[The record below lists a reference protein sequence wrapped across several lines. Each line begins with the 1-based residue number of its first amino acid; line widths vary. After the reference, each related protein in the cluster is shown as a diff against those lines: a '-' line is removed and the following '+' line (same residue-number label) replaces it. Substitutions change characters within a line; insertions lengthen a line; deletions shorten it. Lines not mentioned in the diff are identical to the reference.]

1 MSQVAISIPKIQ
13 VTKISDEQGRAKF
26 KIIPAN
32 YIVQTEHIAY
42 GHQSF
47 SISFSK
53 DTTIFLFLSHI
64 VYQHQEAVISAQ
76 QKKSMKGLYK
86 GDLEL
91 SINQLQN
98 IPRFLGGNDPLKIL
112 QMTPA
117 VKTAGNGNSGIFVR
131 GGDTGHNLVLF
142 NDAPV
147 YQPSHLLGFF
157 SIFNSGHTSTLQL
170 QKNSIPAQ
178 YGGRLS
184 SVLQVSSP
192 DSIPERISVSGE
204 IGIISSQATLA
215 LPVNKKYAFYLSAR
229 KTYTGLILQP
239 TLSLL
244 NALPDKDQ
252 VFDYDFQDYNFS
264 FIGNPTEKDKITVHG
279 YWGKDIF
286 NLQQEEYRLA
296 GKMQW
301 SNLAASASWQR
312 KWNEKQSM
320 RHVLFFGD
328 YENLLKNK
336 QVGLSIELPSSIYT
350 TGYKN
355 EFIFRFPVTTLTA
368 GLEYNYNYL
377 KPQAPLVD
385 INNNTYDELAYQKY
399 KSHSVALFA
408 DTRWNITRR
417 ISAGIGLR
425 YIYYAQVGPYD
436 DVSYNELK
444 EATGNKHYGRGKSV
458 YGKNLIEPRAD
469 IRFMLSE
476 QQSAYITYNRHNQIL
491 NLVSIS
497 SVGFPTD
504 FWISA
509 SKNIPEQSGNNFSA
523 GYYRSFG
530 RNDYELSVEAYYRK
544 MSGLAELN
552 NGLFDLTSEKF
563 ILEQTLS
570 YGKGEAYGLEFLL
583 KKNNGKLTGWISYGL
598 GWSYRRF
605 PDINNGKKFPA
616 KHDRR
621 HDLSVTLMYSPN
633 KKWDVS
639 SVFVYATGNAFTL
652 PVGLYAMG
660 GLIIKEYGPYNG
672 YRLPDYHRLDL
683 SATYWLFRKN
693 SHESGFNI
701 SIFNVYNHWNPLYL
715 YFRVKESDLENNY
728 LKISRKQMCIYNF
741 VPSLSWIF
749 KF

>member
-1 MSQVAISIPKIQ
+1 MPG
-13 VTKISDEQGRAKF
+13 T
-26 KIIPAN
+26 
-32 YIVQTEHIAY
+32 YTVQTEHLAY
-42 GHQSF
+42 GQHTF
-47 SISFSK
+47 SITFTK
-53 DTTIFLFLSHI
+53 DTIIHLYLAHTI
-64 VYQHQEAVISAQ
+64 YQKQEAIISAR
-76 QKKSMKGLYK
+76 QKKTMKGLYK
-86 GDLEL
+86 GELEL
-91 SINQLQN
+91 NIDQLQN
-98 IPRFLGGNDPLKIL
+98 IPRFLGGSDPLKIL

-157 SIFNSGHTSTLQL
+157 SIFNSGHISTLQL

-178 YGGRLS
+178 FGGRLS

-192 DSIPERISVSGE
+192 DSIPDRISVGGE
-204 IGIISSQATLA
+204 IGIISSQATLT
-215 LPVNKKYAFYLSAR
+215 LPVNGKYAFYISAR

-252 VFDYDFQDYNFS
+252 VFDYDFQDYNLS
-264 FIGNPTEKDKITVHG
+264 FIGRPTSKDKITVHG

-301 SNLAASASWQR
+301 SNLTLSASWQR
-312 KWNEKQSM
+312 KWNGKQQM
-320 RHVLFFGD
+320 RHTLFTGNYD
-328 YENLLKNK
+328 SRLKNN
-336 QVGLSIELPSSIYT
+336 QIGLSIELPSSIYT

-355 EFIFRFPVTTLTA
+355 EFIFRFPAVTLTS

-385 INNNTYDELAYQKY
+385 INNNTYDNLAYQKY
-399 KSHSVALFA
+399 RTHSAALFA
-408 DTRWNITRR
+408 DTRWNICHHL
-417 ISAGIGLR
+417 SAGIGLR
-425 YIYYAQVGPYD
+425 YTYYAQVGPYD
-436 DVSYNELK
+436 NVSYDNSG
-444 EATGNKHYGRGKSV
+444 EATGSKHYAKSKLV
-458 YGKNLIEPRAD
+458 TGKNYIEPRAD
-469 IRFMLSE
+469 IRYSLSDR
-476 QQSAYITYNRHNQIL
+476 QSVYITYNRHNQML

-509 SKNIPEQSGNNFSA
+509 SKNIPEQSADNFSTGYYLSFGNN
-523 GYYRSFG
+523 
-530 RNDYELSVEAYYRK
+530 NYELSAEAYFRK
-544 MSGLAELN
+544 MTGLTELN

-563 ILEQTLS
+563 ILEQSLS
-570 YGKGEAYGLEFLL
+570 YGKGKAYGLEILF

-621 HDLSVTLMYSPN
+621 HDLSLTLMYSPN
-633 KKWDVS
+633 KKWDLS

-660 GLIIKEYGPYNG
+660 ELIIKEYGPYNG

-683 SATYWLFRKN
+683 AATYWLFRKN
-693 SHESGFNI
+693 NRECGFNL

-715 YFRVKESDLENNY
+715 YYRVKESDLENNY